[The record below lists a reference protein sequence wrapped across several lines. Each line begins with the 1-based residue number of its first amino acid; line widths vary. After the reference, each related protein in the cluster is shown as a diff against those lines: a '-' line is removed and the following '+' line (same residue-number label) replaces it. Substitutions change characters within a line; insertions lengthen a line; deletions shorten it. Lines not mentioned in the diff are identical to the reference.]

1 MQMDNWYVLHVRTG
15 RELSVAE
22 AARELDGV
30 NAVVPIY
37 TIEERHDGVWSKAHK
52 LLFPGYVFVQTE
64 RLHAKRYYEFKRLD
78 GVIRLLGLSDG
89 DIPRPVPAAEMD
101 DLLSLMDT
109 GYKIGISEGIR
120 KENGKV
126 EITAGPLAGLQGKI
140 SVVTL
145 ISAMARDL
153 LLMARNWVFAK
164 ARRMQPRISRFL
176 MASIFVTAVPPSYPL
191 CGPVS
196 CPAFDLFA

>member
-1 MQMDNWYVLHVRTG
+1 MQRDNWYVLHVRTG
-15 RELSVAE
+15 RELAVAE

-30 NAVVPIY
+30 KSIVPIY
-37 TIEERHDGVWSKAHK
+37 TVEERHDGVWSKAHK
-52 LLFPGYVFVQTE
+52 LLFPGYVLVQTE

-109 GYKIGISEGIR
+109 GCKIGISEGIR

-126 EITAGPLAGLQGKI
+126 EITAGPLTGLQGKI
-140 SVVTL
+140 IRIDARQRRATVRLTL
-145 ISAMARDL
+145 MGRSQIIRLALAISNPESPEDE
-153 LLMARNWVFAK
+153 
-164 ARRMQPRISRFL
+164 QSPR
-176 MASIFVTAVPPSYPL
+176 VED
-191 CGPVS
+191 G
-196 CPAFDLFA
+196 